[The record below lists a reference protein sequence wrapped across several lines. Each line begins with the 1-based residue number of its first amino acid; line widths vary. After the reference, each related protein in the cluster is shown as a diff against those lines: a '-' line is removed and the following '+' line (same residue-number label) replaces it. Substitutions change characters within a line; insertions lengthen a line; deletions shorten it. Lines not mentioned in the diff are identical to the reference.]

1 MSLTLVTILVGLLS
15 ESAQVQLSSTALG
28 IYDDAFISM
37 SYLRSAQS
45 LILGVSR
52 DLALGVTNDD
62 VFIDQLQSAEDALDV
77 ARERAMS
84 PVGEDQA
91 KHLQA
96 AVSDLQ
102 TRLRQPSASPTRS
115 EFRAI
120 EQQFDS
126 AVTTYAADGFR
137 LRGSAESLADRTRLE
152 TYAAMAASALAAL
165 VIAFRLNRAI
175 VPPIRHAVK
184 IAASI
189 AGGQLDNQIDWHG
202 PRETVALLQALTAMQ
217 QSIADKMARIETL
230 LRQQAS
236 THAAEIALQHARF
249 EAALDNMNLGLCM
262 FDVGGNLL
270 VSNRR
275 FIEMFTPDALDDD
288 LDDLL
293 VQLKVDASMT
303 SGPEAPTS
311 RSLSRLLDDG
321 RTIAIAQEMMACGG
335 RVVTYEDISERQRA
349 EARLLHMARHD
360 ALTGLPNLVVFRE
373 QFGRDED
380 EAHRR
385 GKLTVLCLDLD
396 RFKTVND
403 TLGHG
408 IGDGLLRE
416 AAARLQRTAAASD
429 VVVRLGG
436 DEFAVIRSADCQRES
451 SRDLADRLIRVM
463 ALPFEIDE
471 HRISIGVSI
480 GIAEAE
486 SGLDTS
492 DDLLKN
498 ADLALYAAKAD
509 GRGTYRFFEREMYH
523 RLNAKRR
530 LELDFRTAVA
540 ERQFELFYQPLLST
554 QTGSVVAFE
563 ALLRWCHPERGMV
576 SPADFI
582 PVAEETGL
590 ITELGLWVLDRACRD
605 AMTWPNAVK
614 VAVNLSPLQ
623 FRSPDLVGDVAD
635 ALKRH
640 GLAPSR
646 LELEITE
653 SLLLQDTSQTLATLH
668 DLRELGISISMDDFG
683 TGYSSLSYLRRFPF
697 DKIKIDRSFISSMEA
712 SGDGLAIVTAVIGL
726 GQLLKMSVVAEG
738 VETQAQMELLCSA
751 GCEEVQG
758 YLFSRPQPLEASVGL
773 IDRFGT
779 GVAGAAGEDARAG
792 LSHSAAAKGSS
803 PWLNQRTLRYPAT
816 HGAVDFER
824 SPSIAAA
831 KFG

>member
-262 FDVGGNLL
+262 FDVGGT
-270 VSNRR
+270 
-275 FIEMFTPDALDDD
+275 FW
-288 LDDLL
+288 
-293 VQLKVDASMT
+293 
-303 SGPEAPTS
+303 S
-311 RSLSRLLDDG
+311 RTEG
-321 RTIAIAQEMMACGG
+321 
-335 RVVTYEDISERQRA
+335 
-349 EARLLHMARHD
+349 
-360 ALTGLPNLVVFRE
+360 
-373 QFGRDED
+373 
-380 EAHRR
+380 
-385 GKLTVLCLDLD
+385 
-396 RFKTVND
+396 
-403 TLGHG
+403 
-408 IGDGLLRE
+408 
-416 AAARLQRTAAASD
+416 
-429 VVVRLGG
+429 
-436 DEFAVIRSADCQRES
+436 S
-451 SRDLADRLIRVM
+451 SR
-463 ALPFEIDE
+463 
-471 HRISIGVSI
+471 
-480 GIAEAE
+480 
-486 SGLDTS
+486 
-492 DDLLKN
+492 
-498 ADLALYAAKAD
+498 
-509 GRGTYRFFEREMYH
+509 
-523 RLNAKRR
+523 
-530 LELDFRTAVA
+530 
-540 ERQFELFYQPLLST
+540 
-554 QTGSVVAFE
+554 
-563 ALLRWCHPERGMV
+563 C
-576 SPADFI
+576 
-582 PVAEETGL
+582 
-590 ITELGLWVLDRACRD
+590 
-605 AMTWPNAVK
+605 
-614 VAVNLSPLQ
+614 
-623 FRSPDLVGDVAD
+623 
-635 ALKRH
+635 
-640 GLAPSR
+640 
-646 LELEITE
+646 
-653 SLLLQDTSQTLATLH
+653 
-668 DLRELGISISMDDFG
+668 
-683 TGYSSLSYLRRFPF
+683 
-697 DKIKIDRSFISSMEA
+697 
-712 SGDGLAIVTAVIGL
+712 
-726 GQLLKMSVVAEG
+726 
-738 VETQAQMELLCSA
+738 
-751 GCEEVQG
+751 
-758 YLFSRPQPLEASVGL
+758 SRPMRWTTIS
-773 IDRFGT
+773 T
-779 GVAGAAGEDARAG
+779 T
-792 LSHSAAAKGSS
+792 SWCS
-803 PWLNQRTLRYPAT
+803 
-816 HGAVDFER
+816 
-824 SPSIAAA
+824 
-831 KFG
+831 